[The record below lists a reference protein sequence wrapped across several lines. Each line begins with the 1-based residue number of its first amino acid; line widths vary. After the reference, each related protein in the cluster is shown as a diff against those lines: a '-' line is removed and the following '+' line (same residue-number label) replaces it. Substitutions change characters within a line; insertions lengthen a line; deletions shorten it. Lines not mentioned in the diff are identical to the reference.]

1 MIGRIKAGSGF
12 KGVLQYIF
20 GPGTKHDPHRATLI
34 DTNLAGATVEQ
45 MAQEMAKLKEL
56 RRTISKPVKHISI
69 SFKEGENPTDETIKK
84 IAADYIE
91 QMGFS
96 ESQFVAV
103 KHSDS
108 NCSHFHLVLNR
119 IGTDGSLA
127 SDKNE
132 RFRSVEVLKNLSKQ
146 FGLAMVDL
154 KKNQPNVEVRSKNKS
169 YKNYKNKKEKVTMNT
184 SNRLSISGITK
195 QKPAH
200 FEWTA
205 EDREKA
211 SRLKYPLSTIFKLLY
226 LHYNCN
232 FLDDLEFYSLTR
244 VEKEK
249 DRTLLVTKNQDKIAD
264 YGDSINLEAGSASEE
279 NIALMCK
286 LAKSKGW
293 ASVEFTGN
301 DDFVIKSWKQAEK
314 LGLKVSLK
322 PGQEKLYEKHIKP
335 LEPELAVTPV
345 PTLEIQPDKQPEP
358 QEPIEAPAPR
368 KMKL

>member
-20 GPGTKHDPHRATLI
+20 GGGAKNDLHRAMLI
-34 DTNLAGATVEQ
+34 DTNLAGSTPEQ
-45 MAQEMAKLKEL
+45 MAQEMAKLKDL

-69 SFKEGENPTDETIKK
+69 SFKDGENPSDEIIRE
-84 IAADYIE
+84 IANSYIE
-91 QMGFS
+91 QMGFGQC
-96 ESQFVAV
+96 QFVAV

-119 IGTDGSLA
+119 IGTDGTLA

-154 KKNQPNVEVRSKNKS
+154 KKNQPNVEVREKKKS
-169 YKNYKNKKEKVTMNT
+169 YQNYKNKKEKVTMSKQNT
-184 SNRLSISGITK
+184 FSMTGISKKRLEPI
-195 QKPAH
+195 Q
-200 FEWTA
+200 WA
-205 EDREKA
+205 EQDREKA

-226 LHYNCN
+226 LHYQCN
-232 FLDDLEFYSLTR
+232 FLDDMEFHSLMR
-244 VEKEK
+244 VERER

-264 YGDSINLEAGSASEE
+264 YGDSINLEAGPASDE

-293 ASVEFTGN
+293 ESVEFNGS
-301 DDFVIKSWKQAEK
+301 DDFLILSWKQAEK
-314 LGLKVSLK
+314 LGMKVSLK
-322 PGQEKLYEKHIKP
+322 PGQENLYEKNIKP
-335 LEPELAVTPV
+335 LQVITLAPEQDL
-345 PTLEIQPDKQPEP
+345 QPEEQPLP
-358 QEPIEAPAPR
+358 QEPVETPAPR